1 MQTLIEELT
10 ARRTQLKKAIEL
22 ARHQAHDSPDGHL
35 KISYQAR
42 KYEYYQALPKDGN
55 LHRIYIPKQN
65 LSLAKAL
72 ATKDYAAN
80 FLRCATRELKLVERY
95 LRELEKACP
104 EKIYARMCNARQA
117 LVSPILLPEDI
128 LATLWEQQQFK
139 QSDYMPEKKIY
150 LTRKGDMVRSKSE
163 VLFADQYLDLGIPY
177 RYEQVL
183 LLDDGKTVAPDF
195 TIWDKK
201 RKRVVYH
208 EHFGYMDDADYRRKT
223 LIKIDE
229 YRRNGIYTGKNLITT
244 FEGDGAVL
252 NMIEIRKMMEEL
264 FL

>member
-1 MQTLIEELT
+1 MYTLIEELKQ
-10 ARRTQLKKAIEL
+10 RRDELKKCIKYAEKSVNRDL
-22 ARHQAHDSPDGHL
+22 DGHL
-35 KISYQAR
+35 YISCR
-42 KYEYYQALPKDGN
+42 SKGCDYYHVHYSESSHG
-55 LHRIYIPKQN
+55 IYIPKQN